1 MFSDAYKK
9 AVVFTQPVIVSMAM
23 ATGEVMSSVA
33 TFVVINEEGW
43 IMTAAHVM
51 APLQVMENQRPAYEA
66 YLRRVNEINLDAAL
80 SAEARAA
87 EIEKLQ
93 VDSSWIRQVSYWW
106 GNDAFRAVD
115 IRANVAKDIAVV
127 RLDGFRPE
135 MFAAYPVFRSR
146 ENKLTPGTSL
156 CRLGFPF
163 SEVKSTF
170 DDATGNFTL
179 APGSLPVPYFP
190 IDGIMTRNFIERD
203 ADGNERAHFIEISTP
218 GLRGQSGGPI
228 FDVNGEIC
236 GLQSKTQHLPLG
248 FDIKAREG
256 ESEVTDRQYLHT
268 GLGLHL
274 DDVTAF
280 LDENGV
286 RYKSAEE

>member
-1 MFSDAYKK
+1 MFSEAYKK
-9 AVVFTQPVIVSMAM
+9 AVVFTQPVIVSIAM

-33 TFVVINEEGW
+33 TFVVINDEGW
-43 IMTAAHVM
+43 VMTAAHVL
-51 APLQVMENQRPAYEA
+51 AALQIKENQRAGYDAYVA
-66 YLRRVNEINLDAAL
+66 RVNEINAAQGL
-80 SAEARAA
+80 SDDERKA
-87 EIEKLQ
+87 EIAKVP
-93 VDSSWIRQVSYWW
+93 VDRSWIKQVSYWW
-106 GNDAFRAVD
+106 GNDAFRAMD

-127 RLDGFRPE
+127 RLEGFRPE

-146 ENKLTPGTSL
+146 EDKLTPGTSL

-170 DDATGNFTL
+170 DEATGNFTL

-190 IDGIMTRNFIERD
+190 MDGIMTRILIERD
-203 ADGNERAHFIEISTP
+203 AAGTELAHFIEISTP

-228 FDVNGEIC
+228 VDVNGEIC
-236 GLQSKTQHLPLG
+236 GIQSKTQHLPLG

-286 RYKSAEE
+286 RYKVAGE

>member
-286 RYKSAEE
+286 RYKSAGE

>member
-87 EIEKLQ
+87 EIEKLP

-127 RLDGFRPE
+127 RLEGFRPE

-228 FDVNGEIC
+228 FDVKGEIC

-256 ESEVTDRQYLHT
+256 ENEVTDRQYLHT

-286 RYKSAEE
+286 RYRSAGE

>member
-66 YLRRVNEINLDAAL
+66 YLRRVNEIKLDAAL